1 MKTLISSF
9 LLIVLI
15 SCGSTK
21 SKPINSEETTP
32 VKTSVSATKEVAVGD
47 EDDAVADE
55 KLNGFSNEKRMG
67 DLMNFLASD
76 ELQGRDTGSE
86 GIAKAASFIE
96 KIFKN
101 NNIQPYFVSYKDTL
115 TNFPETAYNIVGM
128 VEGNDPKLKNEY
140 IIIGAHYD
148 HIGRVAGNPAD
159 DIANGANDN
168 ATGTST
174 VLELARYFGN
184 AKTNKRTLLFA
195 LFSAEE
201 KGLLGSKHLAEKLK
215 AQNFNL
221 YTMLN
226 FEMTGV
232 PLVDKDYKMYLT
244 GYEKSNLA
252 DVVNEYANEN
262 FAGFLPKAKEF
273 SLFMR
278 SDNYPFHNTFNVP
291 SQTFSTFDFTNFDHY
306 HGVDDE
312 AELMNF
318 SHMAEL
324 VNDLIAIIEG
334 IADAPTQE
342 IKYN

>member
-1 MKTLISSF
+1 MKILIRIFSLTL
-9 LLIVLI
+9 LI
-15 SCGSTK
+15 SCGTTK
-21 SKPINSEETTP
+21 SKPITSDEKTP
-32 VKTSVSATKEVAVGD
+32 VHTSVNANEEISVSAQ
-47 EDDAVADE
+47 DAIADE
-55 KLNGFSNEKRMG
+55 KLNGFSSEKRIG

-76 ELQGRDTGSE
+76 ELQGRDTGTE

-96 KIFKN
+96 KIFTN
-101 NNIQPYFVSYKDTL
+101 NNVKPYFVSYKDTL
-115 TNFPETAYNIVGM
+115 TNFPGIAYNIIGM
-128 VEGNDPKLKNEY
+128 VEGNDPKLKDEY
-140 IIIGAHYD
+140 VIIGAHYD
-148 HIGRVAGNPAD
+148 HIGKKAGNDLD

-168 ATGTST
+168 ASGTST

-184 AKTNKRTLLFA
+184 AKTNKRTLLFV

-252 DVVNEYANEN
+252 EVVNGYANEN

-273 SLFMR
+273 NLFMR
-278 SDNYPFHNTFNVP
+278 SDNYPFHTIFNLP

-312 AELMNF
+312 AELMDF

-334 IADAPTQE
+334 ITDAPAQE